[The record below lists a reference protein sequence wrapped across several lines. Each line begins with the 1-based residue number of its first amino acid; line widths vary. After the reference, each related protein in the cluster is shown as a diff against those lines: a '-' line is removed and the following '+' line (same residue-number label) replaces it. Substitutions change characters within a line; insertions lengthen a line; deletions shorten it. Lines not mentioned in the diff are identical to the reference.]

1 MFYQITKHIS
11 RTYLTLHARYL
22 LPAILPLTM
31 WHKHWRLG
39 FVVPKQKAN
48 FFPKWVLNDIK
59 YFITKLSF
67 LTPIIR
73 IWSHCKMC
81 FVWQK
86 KAFRRF
92 CLLRIV
98 VISKPCYEMWDF
110 ERLVVHFWVNVGV
123 CWWTFF
129 ESRYQKRFI
138 SFRVSLDIWSFNSY

>member
-1 MFYQITKHIS
+1 MWQKQNSVAVNRKCVLSNNKTHQQNLLNTSRILFVASYPTKDCV
-11 RTYLTLHARYL
+11 TETLKA
-22 LPAILPLTM
+22 
-31 WHKHWRLG
+31 WVCG
-39 FVVPKQKAN
+39 PKTESS

-59 YFITKLSF
+59 HFITKLSF

-129 ESRYQKRFI
+129 
-138 SFRVSLDIWSFNSY
+138 